1 MQSPETYLTFALAPH
16 TFAVRALCAREIVR
30 AVAIRP
36 LPGSP
41 DIVEGAI
48 NYRGSLVPVFDLRSR
63 FGLEAVPLNADQ
75 HLVLIELDAGLL
87 ALRVDR
93 ALDLVSIPVQ
103 PVDEG
108 DLLNAAASGF
118 SWLPDGLIVIHD
130 LERFLSP
137 DERAQM
143 DSSLSRA
150 ARPSDGEAA

>member
-1 MQSPETYLTFALAPH
+1 
-16 TFAVRALCAREIVR
+16 
-30 AVAIRP
+30 
-36 LPGSP
+36 
-41 DIVEGAI
+41 
-48 NYRGSLVPVFDLRSR
+48 
-63 FGLEAVPLNADQ
+63 
-75 HLVLIELDAGLL
+75 LIELDAGLL